1 MTFFQKAEA
10 WISANPWKTVG
21 MAAGLL
27 MGILILTIGF
37 WKILLVGILVAVG
50 FIFGKLCDDKVSLI
64 DQISEL
70 FRKK

>member
-21 MAAGLL
+21 MIAGLL
-27 MGILILTIGF
+27 LGILILTIGF
-37 WKILLVGILVAVG
+37 LKILLVGILIAVG
-50 FIFGKLCDDKVSLI
+50 FIFGKLRDDKVSLI